1 MGLLI
6 TTCSA
11 FIAPTP
17 FVVAPSSI
25 IVGRQL
31 RTLPKSSGIIVS
43 SFRVRLGS
51 GGRSHSHP

>member
-31 RTLPKSSGIIVS
+31 RTLLKSSGIMVRS
-43 SFRVRLGS
+43 VRVRLG
-51 GGRSHSHP
+51 